1 MNMCNCLIMYKSL
14 THLIRHYSNW
24 YMLEINAD
32 YNCVKLTLKI
42 SINDILFFQR
52 IALGC
57 LIVSPVLQACVYNVK
72 TGIIHPSISPGAV
85 AEVYT
90 FYDSNSVSSSPSNHC
105 AILKVFVTVR
115 SSNIIFTWN
124 MFSVKWK

>member
-1 MNMCNCLIMYKSL
+1 
-14 THLIRHYSNW
+14 
-24 YMLEINAD
+24 MLEINAE

-57 LIVSPVLQACVYNVK
+57 LIVSAVLQACVYNVE

-85 AEVYT
+85 AKVYT
-90 FYDSNSVSSSPSNHC
+90 FVYDSNSDSSSPSNHC

-124 MFSVKWK
+124 MFSVK